1 LKKPQY
7 QVRLHWPKT
16 GTLVIWDNRST
27 QHVVMPDFQPQYR
40 LNHRVAIEDTIRP
53 EAPADAIRSVA

>member
-1 LKKPQY
+1 
-7 QVRLHWPKT
+7 
-16 GTLVIWDNRST
+16 LVIWDNRST